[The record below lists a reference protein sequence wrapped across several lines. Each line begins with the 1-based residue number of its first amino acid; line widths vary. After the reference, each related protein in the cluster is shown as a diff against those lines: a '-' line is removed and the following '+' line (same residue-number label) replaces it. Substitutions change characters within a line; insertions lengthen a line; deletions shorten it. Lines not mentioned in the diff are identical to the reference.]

1 MFLPAEWSE
10 NTLADDQRGTPACGS
25 KVRFAVVTGGAR
37 GIGFAIAKKLARE
50 GASVAIADIDAASAD
65 AATAALAEQVG
76 RAIPVTLNVADP
88 ASVSAMVA
96 SVIHAFGRIDIL
108 VNNAGVGGKTPF
120 LETSLEEWNRIIGIN
135 LTGAFLVAQAI
146 TREMVKTGGGKVVN
160 IASLSGQRGGNGR
173 AAYGSAKAGLELL
186 TKVMAVELAE
196 YNINVNSIAP
206 GAIETEM
213 AKFAH
218 DEATRAAY
226 NYLIPMV
233 RYGTPE
239 EIADAAAFLCSDESR
254 YITGHTLNV
263 DGGFRAAGLMF
274 GRGKVIPGS

>member
-1 MFLPAEWSE
+1 MRL
-10 NTLADDQRGTPACGS
+10 DGKCGI
-25 KVRFAVVTGGAR
+25 VTGGAR
-37 GIGFAIAKKLARE
+37 GIGLAIAKALACD
-50 GASVAIADIDAASAD
+50 GAAVAIADINAEGAERAA
-65 AATAALAEQVG
+65 AALNEQG
-76 RAIPVTLNVADP
+76 RRAVSIALDVADP
-88 ASVSAMVA
+88 ASIAAMIAAVLKG
-96 SVIHAFGRIDIL
+96 FGRIDVL
-108 VNNAGVGGKTPF
+108 VNNAGIGGNTPF
-120 LETSLEEWNRIIGIN
+120 LETSLKEWNRIISIN
-135 LTGAFLVAQAI
+135 LTGAFLVAQA
-146 TREMVKTGGGKVVN
+146 TAREMVRTGGGKIVN

-196 YNINVNSIAP
+196 YNINVNAIAP

-239 EIADAAAFLCSDESR
+239 EIADAVVFLCSDESR
-254 YITGHTLNV
+254 YVQGHTLNV

-274 GRGKVIPGS
+274 GRNKTIPR